1 MGVVRS
7 SSPALAAL
15 QVMLVTAGLAIA
27 VLAPPVRG
35 TMLAI
40 PLGGAPAATTIDLAL
55 ARGATIEGM
64 GPFRGSVML
73 RGDRRRLFAS
83 LRAHG
88 VVLLAGMPRR
98 CGR

>member
-7 SSPALAAL
+7 SSVAWAAL
-15 QVMLVTAGLAIA
+15 QVVLVTAGLAIA

-40 PLGGAPAATTIDLAL
+40 SLDGAPAATTIDLAL
-55 ARGATIEGM
+55 AQGATIEGM

-73 RGDRRRLFAS
+73 RGERRRLFGS

-88 VVLLAGMPRR
+88 IVLLAGMPRR